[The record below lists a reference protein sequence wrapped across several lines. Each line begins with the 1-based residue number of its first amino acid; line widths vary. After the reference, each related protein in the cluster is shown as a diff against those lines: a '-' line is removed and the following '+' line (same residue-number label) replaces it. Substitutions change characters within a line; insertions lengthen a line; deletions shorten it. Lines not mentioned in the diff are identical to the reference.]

1 MKDSNRLSQ
10 SALSGKGIRIAWGEI
25 RIAWGEIRIALVGQ
39 YFLES
44 GFESPGEGF
53 ESP

>member
-1 MKDSNRLSQ
+1 MEDSNRLSQ
-10 SALSGKGIRIAWGEI
+10 SALFGKGIRIAWG
-25 RIAWGEIRIALVGQ
+25 GIRIALVGQ

-44 GFESPGEGF
+44 GFESSGEGF